1 MQQQNKNNL
10 MGFDTTEINLV
21 WLLIWWSS
29 ARKSWFDW
37 TDWDWQVLDRVWV
50 GGVKTK
56 VKLVDLTPFWYIL
69 LNIFQ
74 LFNKTDC
81 LLQILMTEGKTLPI
95 QNVINVT

>member
-1 MQQQNKNNL
+1 

-29 ARKSWFDW
+29 TRKSWFDW
-37 TDWDWQVLDRVWV
+37 IDWDWEVLDRVWV

-56 VKLVDLTPFWYIL
+56 VKLVDITPFWYIL
-69 LNIFQ
+69 LNLFQ